1 VRILGPDGVEVARG
15 LAHLGVLEVAHAAG
29 QTSAA
34 IEKDLQMTTTDAVVV
49 HRDDLVIAT

>member
-1 VRILGPDGVEVARG
+1 LGPEGNEVARG

-34 IEKDLQMTTTDAVVV
+34 IGKDMQLDAADAVVV
-49 HRDDLVIAT
+49 HRDDLVLAN